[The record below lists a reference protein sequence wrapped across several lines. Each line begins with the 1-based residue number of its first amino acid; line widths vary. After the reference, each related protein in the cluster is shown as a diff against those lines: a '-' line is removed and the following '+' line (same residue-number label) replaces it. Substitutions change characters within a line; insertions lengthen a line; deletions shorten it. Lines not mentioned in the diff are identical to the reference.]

1 MITKDNPSMNSTAE
15 TIFMSTANEK
25 NLEQCRIRED
35 NIAHEIYQNN
45 LIKTLTSE
53 NKSLTDENKSLSDE
67 NRSLSD
73 ENRSLSDENR
83 SLSDENLR
91 LIKLLEGN
99 GIKP

>member
-1 MITKDNPSMNSTAE
+1 MNSTSE

-25 NLEQCRIRED
+25 ILEQCRIRED

-45 LIKTLTSE
+45 LIKTLAS
-53 NKSLTDENKSLSDE
+53 E

-73 ENRSLSDENR
+73 ENK

-91 LIKLLEGN
+91 LIKLLEEN

>member
-15 TIFMSTANEK
+15 TIFMSTAIEK
-25 NLEQCRIRED
+25 ILEQCRIRED
-35 NIAHEIYQNN
+35 NIAHEKYQND

-53 NKSLTDENKSLSDE
+53 NRYLSDE
-67 NRSLSD
+67 NK
-73 ENRSLSDENR
+73 SLSDENR

-91 LIKLLEGN
+91 LIKLLEEN